1 MSLKATFQMMRLE
14 KSQGGSSGFDSGGSR
29 GHIMH
34 LDRKLFQMVDTRI
47 QFLYKELEFGSYLHV
62 QVQILRNA
70 FGTSCKFQRK
80 LTKIQTFL
88 EKKIL
93 T

>member
-47 QFLYKELEFGSYLHV
+47 QFLYKELEFGSYFHV
-62 QVQILRNA
+62 QVQILGNA
-70 FGTSCKFQRK
+70 FGTSCKDTTIHFFT
-80 LTKIQTFL
+80 TKIQTFF
-88 EKKIL
+88 
-93 T
+93 